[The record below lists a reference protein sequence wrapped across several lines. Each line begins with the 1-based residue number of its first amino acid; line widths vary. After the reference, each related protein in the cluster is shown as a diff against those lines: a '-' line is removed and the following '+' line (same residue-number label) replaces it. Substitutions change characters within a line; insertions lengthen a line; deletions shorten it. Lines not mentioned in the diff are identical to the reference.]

1 MPNEPQTETPLGDL
15 LPVPVKSILSKNGI
29 HTVEEVRQAYPG
41 QLLSM
46 RGMGMLRFRQ
56 IEAAFF
62 PGCSFTPKRVFS
74 PITLVKGS
82 FLNGCLSPATVRA
95 LCRGGVN
102 TPEQLVAIEPEEL
115 LKLPG
120 LGPTKLKEIEDVFY
134 PSKRLAR
141 RSSQGEQE

>member
-1 MPNEPQTETPLGDL
+1 MPDEPQTETPLGDL
-15 LPVPVKSILSKNGI
+15 LPVPVKTVLSKNGI
-29 HTVEEVRQAYPG
+29 HTVEEIRKAYPG

-46 RGMGMLRFRQ
+46 KGMGMLRFRQ

-62 PGCSFTPKRVFS
+62 PGCSFTPKRVYS
-74 PITLVKGS
+74 PISLVKGS

-95 LCRGGVN
+95 LGRGGVN

-141 RSSQGEQE
+141 MSSQGEQ